1 MTLELHYGTEEG
13 EGRETERGREE
24 ERGHGELDLCIFIF
38 FFNWASAFSAFYF

>member
-1 MTLELHYGTEEG
+1 MTLEMHYGTEEG

-38 FFNWASAFSAFYF
+38 FLTGPLHFQLFYF